1 VSIVDQIQHLR
12 DIGVVRC
19 GYLER
24 AATLMEV
31 AQEFSLN
38 DDNAN
43 YHTISLVKA
52 EETMARLLHQDMA
65 YNSEIM
71 AMEQAWNLAVEFLRY
86 FNHAEARFYTNI
98 DFGTIRQTGPDSW
111 AGPQWNPVT
120 NATFDAGVIAI
131 DPKRAACFW
140 VEDED

>member
-1 VSIVDQIQHLR
+1 VSIVDEIQNLR

-43 YHTISLVKA
+43 YHTISLAKA
-52 EETMARLLHQDMA
+52 EEIVARLLHQELA

-71 AMEQAWNLAVEFLRY
+71 PMEQAWNLALDFLRG
-86 FNHAEARFYTNI
+86 FDQADARFYTNV

-131 DPKRAACFW
+131 HPKRAACFW